1 MSCLF
6 NKRERGKSRG
16 KEKKHKVLYRL
27 GPLSF
32 LMIQPSKFIKSYYD
46 LNNKLNVMDN
56 HSNTLKIT
64 LKKKAVSTDFLY
76 WKLIYLFMCTV
87 HV

>member
-64 LKKKAVSTDFLY
+64 LKKKAASTDFL
-76 WKLIYLFMCTV
+76 
-87 HV
+87 